1 MVTESGD
8 MGSRAGK
15 VLHSEAVDSGNGD
28 RGQGSG
34 RRRFGAFEV
43 DLSAGELRRNGFKV
57 KLQEQPLQVLA
68 LLLERP
74 GEVVSR
80 DDLRN
85 RLWAADTFVDFD
97 HSLNAASSGFET
109 RWGTQRRIPDSW
121 KPWPGVATGLW
132 GRSIPG
138 WRTATA

>member
-1 MVTESGD
+1 

-15 VLHSEAVDSGNGD
+15 VLHSEAVDSGNGA
-28 RGQGSG
+28 GGKG
-34 RRRFGAFEV
+34 LTRRRFGAFEV
-43 DLSAGELRRNGFKV
+43 DLSAGELRRNGLKV

-85 RLWAADTFVDFD
+85 RLWAANTFVDFD
-97 HSLNAASSGFET
+97 HRSQRRHQAAS
-109 RWGTQRRIPDSW
+109 RRA
-121 KPWPGVATGLW
+121 GGLIW
-132 GRSIPG
+132 
-138 WRTATA
+138 

>member
-1 MVTESGD
+1 M
-8 MGSRAGK
+8 
-15 VLHSEAVDSGNGD
+15 
-28 RGQGSG
+28 
-34 RRRFGAFEV
+34 
-43 DLSAGELRRNGFKV
+43 KV

-85 RLWAADTFVDFD
+85 RLWAADTFVD
-97 HSLNAASSGFET
+97 STVSTPPSNGFEP
-109 RWGTQRRIPDSW
+109 RWGTRRRIPDLW
-121 KPWPGVATGLW
+121 KLWPAVATGLW

>member
-1 MVTESGD
+1 
-8 MGSRAGK
+8 MGSSAGK
-15 VLHSEAVDSGNGD
+15 MLQSEAVDSGNGA

-43 DLSAGELRRNGFKV
+43 DLSAGELRRNGLKV

-97 HSLNAASSGFET
+97 YSLNAAIKRPPAPPRSS
-109 RWGTQRRIPDSW
+109 TQ
-121 KPWPGVATGLW
+121 
-132 GRSIPG
+132 
-138 WRTATA
+138 